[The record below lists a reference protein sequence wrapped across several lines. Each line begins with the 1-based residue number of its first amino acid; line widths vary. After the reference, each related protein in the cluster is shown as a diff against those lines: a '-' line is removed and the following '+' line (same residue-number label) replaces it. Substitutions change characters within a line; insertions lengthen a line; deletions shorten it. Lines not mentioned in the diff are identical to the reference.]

1 MSFDP
6 IAIPI
11 DYVIIGGQVTPGI
24 ARIRDASDKRKWDV
38 QTGPYLSG
46 GITIYRG
53 VDIAHPKMD
62 LYLLSAQDWADFYA
76 FIPLLQRP
84 PRGAR
89 PKALAISHPW
99 TDLVGIRAVQV
110 EEIHQ
115 PELYD
120 ETGGYVVTVDLIQFN
135 QPKIAL
141 AKPEAAQEKPSD
153 DPYDKIIANLL
164 AQNQAELAK

>member
-6 IAIPI
+6 LVTPV
-11 DYVIIGGQVTPGI
+11 DYVLIGGQVTPGI

-46 GITIYRG
+46 GFTIYRG

-62 LYLLSAQDWADFYA
+62 LYLLTAEDWADWWVFYPT
-76 FIPLLQRP
+76 IQRP
-84 PRGAR
+84 PRGKR
-89 PKALAISHPW
+89 PKALSIVHPW
-99 TDLVGIRAVQV
+99 TDMVGIRAVQV
-110 EEIHQ
+110 EEIHS

-120 ETGGYVVTVDLIQFN
+120 ETGGYVITIDLIQFN
-135 QPKIAL
+135 QPRIAL
-141 AKPEAAQEKPSD
+141 AKPEAAADKPSD